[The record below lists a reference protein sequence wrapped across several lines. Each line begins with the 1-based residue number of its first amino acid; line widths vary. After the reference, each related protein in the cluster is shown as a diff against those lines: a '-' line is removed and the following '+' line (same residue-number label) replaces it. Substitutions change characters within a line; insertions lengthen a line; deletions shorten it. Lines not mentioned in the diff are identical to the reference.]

1 MNNIEEIRKSIKT
14 IVKYP
19 HAFGY
24 VEFGDRGNDCTGHL
38 DKMNSEQT
46 REYAQTYAAVLE
58 AIPKYSAL
66 HRELAPVLAQELEL
80 KQWPRYDY
88 MVKLLTRILTDM
100 TSSESV
106 EELVRLA
113 TRAQEYMEATGK
125 STLESTDLAN
135 IM

>member
-1 MNNIEEIRKSIKT
+1 
-14 IVKYP
+14 
-19 HAFGY
+19 
-24 VEFGDRGNDCTGHL
+24 
-38 DKMNSEQT
+38 MNSEQT

-88 MVKLLTRILTDM
+88 MVKLLTRILMDM
-100 TSSESV
+100 TSSETV
-106 EELVRLA
+106 EELGSLA
-113 TRAQEYMEATGK
+113 TKAQKYMQETGK
-125 STLESTDLAN
+125 STLNSMDLAN

>member
-1 MNNIEEIRKSIKT
+1 MNNIGEIKKSIQT
-14 IVKYP
+14 IIKYP

-38 DKMNSEQT
+38 DKMNSKQT
-46 REYAQTYAAVLE
+46 REYAKTYAAVLE